1 MYQRNYMKVFICL
14 LTIYLPLLIAAQNI
28 TYSEVDR
35 KDSRDIS
42 FEIIGKMNGNFMIYK
57 NISWRH
63 KLTIYDSDMKI
74 KSNIN
79 LDFIPDKTF
88 NVDFIVYPDFFYMI
102 YQHQRKGILYCMAA
116 KMDAAGNTIGEP
128 LQLDTTQ
135 IGFFSDNK
143 IYSTVFSENK
153 QKILIYKI
161 QKKNDRLNIVTLLF
175 DNNLTLMN
183 KSRIGM
189 DYDSRRDVLGEMM
202 VDNDGVTVFTYGQKP
217 GNRDYIDRLDLVTKQ
232 PLQDKFAYSAIDLE
246 KNYIDVAEL
255 KIDNLN
261 KRYIINSFYYAEK
274 RGNIQGLFAC
284 LWDKT
289 TDTRASYGFIPFSDS
304 LRDAAKKDGSS
315 RFAFNDFL
323 IRQVIVKKDGGYLL
337 TAEDFSSQS
346 RGNNSWSRYDYLY
359 SPYFSQYDYYWNRN
373 YYNSFY
379 RPYNSFGSGNQSTRY
394 FYDNI
399 LVISVDKNSKLNWHH
414 VIQKEQFDDDND
426 NFLSFNTM
434 NAGGEIHFLFNDDR
448 KNQLIADHSI
458 LPDGSVK
465 RNPILKSQEK
475 GYQFMSRHLK
485 QVGARQLLIP
495 CNYRGWICFA
505 KIDY

>member
-1 MYQRNYMKVFICL
+1 MHQRFIMKSFIFFLC
-14 LTIYLPLLIAAQNI
+14 ISLPVALFSQTI
-28 TYSEVDR
+28 TYSELDR
-35 KDSRDIS
+35 KDTRDMS
-42 FEIIGKMNGNFMIYK
+42 FEIVGKMNGNFLVYK

-63 KLTIYDSDMKI
+63 VLTIYDNDMKI
-74 KSNIN
+74 KNKIN
-79 LDFIPDKTF
+79 LDFVPDKTF
-88 NVDFIVYPDFFYMI
+88 NVDFVAYPDFFYMI
-102 YQHQRKGILYCMAA
+102 YQYQKKGVLYCMGA
-116 KMDAAGNTIGEP
+116 KIDAAGNKIGEP
-128 LQLDTTQ
+128 VQLDTTQ
-135 IGFFSDNK
+135 IGFFADNK
-143 IYSTVFSENK
+143 IYSTIFSEDK

-161 QKKNDRLNIVTLLF
+161 QKKYDRLNMVTLLF
-175 DNNLTLMN
+175 DNQLALIN

-189 DYDSRRDVLGEMM
+189 DYDSRRDVLGDFL

-217 GNRDYIDRLDLVTKQ
+217 GNRDYIDKLDLVSKQ
-232 PLQDKFAYSAIDLE
+232 PTQDKFAYSAIDLE
-246 KNYIDVAEL
+246 KKYIDVAEL

-261 KRYIINSFYYAEK
+261 KRYIINSFYYEEK

-284 LWDKT
+284 LWDKVA
-289 TDTRASYGFIPFSDS
+289 DTRFAYGFMPFSDS
-304 LRDAAKKDGSS
+304 LRDAAKKDGQS

-323 IRQVIVKKDGGYLL
+323 LRQVIVKKDGGYLL
-337 TAEDFSSQS
+337 TAEDYSSQA

-379 RPYNSFGSGNQSTRY
+379 RPFSSFGGGQSVRY

-399 LVISVDKNSKLNWHH
+399 MVLSVDNKGKLNWNKI
-414 VIQKEQFDDDND
+414 IQKEQFDDDND

-458 LPDGSVK
+458 SADGNVK

-475 GYQFMSRHLK
+475 GYQFMSRYLK
-485 QVGARQLLIP
+485 QVGARQIIMP